1 MTTNPQHETTGSGG
15 SSGSGGAGGS
25 GGSAGSGDPRTT
37 TPQPRE
43 PEDVDSL
50 LAETLRAESEEHF
63 TWKEPERKPRWFER
77 VEQQSPAAASA
88 SRTVSPSSSA
98 APAPIGSSA
107 ASSGGG
113 PRIGQLLLGAVCLM
127 LALWCLAAL
136 VFGVVV
142 DPLLM
147 ALGLCTLGGL
157 ALVVTGLRPRR
168 RRRL

>member
-1 MTTNPQHETTGSGG
+1 MTTNPQNETTGADDSGRSA
-15 SSGSGGAGGS
+15 SSRDA
-25 GGSAGSGDPRTT
+25 RTT
-37 TPQPRE
+37 MPLPRE

-63 TWKEPERKPRWFER
+63 TWKEPERKPRWYER

-88 SRTVSPSSSA
+88 SRTVSPTSSA
-98 APAPIGSSA
+98 APAPIGAPTA
-107 ASSGGG
+107 ASGGG
-113 PRIGQLLLGAVCLM
+113 PRIGQLLLGAACLL

-136 VFGVVV
+136 VFGVVL
-142 DPLLM
+142 DPLVV

-157 ALVVTGLRPRR
+157 ALIIAGLRPRR